1 MRSPHIRRY
10 PRRIVIAVGMLT
22 LGSLQTLASAPISSH
37 PPAIIG
43 GVPGRGKTLPAPL
56 GVIGKTRVVSISRI
70 SVPNTNI
77 LTTSTHGPLKQ
88 GMPGTSFSSPSGSG
102 RQHPASALAVPI
114 KNGNSGLGQ
123 SFAVQAATSQNR
135 AVAPPSSTSLSVGA
149 SIPPNTQ
156 VQGQAQSTGNASSSA
171 TLSSGSPKGSVSTNS
186 TGGGH

>member
-56 GVIGKTRVVSISRI
+56 GVIGKTRVSISRI
-70 SVPNTNI
+70 PVPNTNI
-77 LTTSTHGPLKQ
+77 LTTSTHGSLKQ
-88 GMPGTSFSSPSGSG
+88 GMPGASFSSPSGSG
-102 RQHPASALAVPI
+102 RQHPASALTVPI
-114 KNGNSGLGQ
+114 KNGNSGQGQ

-149 SIPPNTQ
+149 SILTNTQ
-156 VQGQAQSTGNASSSA
+156 VQGQPQSTGNASSSA
-171 TLSSGSPKGSVSTNS
+171 TLSNGSPKGSVSTNS

>member
-10 PRRIVIAVGMLT
+10 PRRIVIVVGMLA

-56 GVIGKTRVVSISRI
+56 GVIGKTRVSISRI
-70 SVPNTNI
+70 PVPNTNI
-77 LTTSTHGPLKQ
+77 LTTSIHGSLKQ

-102 RQHPASALAVPI
+102 RQHPASASTVPI

-123 SFAVQAATSQNR
+123 SFAAQAATSQNR